1 MRIRTDEDGAAGRY
15 AALASPA
22 AVNVG
27 HFSDL
32 NCSSRNTA
40 LGGQFSCSRTP
51 GPASRVGQQKAAAHR
66 YYIMR
71 RKCLVTDRQ
80 PNMRQTTSAPS
91 RRRVLQSRWISRSQW
106 QAIVHSGKRRIGK
119 YDVEVEATQ
128 LRLGELEAVNEPATP
143 PSRIGEA
150 RQT

>member
-51 GPASRVGQQKAAAHR
+51 GPAPRVGQQKEAAHR
-66 YYIMR
+66 YQIMR

-80 PNMRQTTSAPS
+80 PNMRQTTAGPS
-91 RRRVLQSRWISRSQW
+91 RRRVLHSRWISRRKW
-106 QAIVHSGKRRIGK
+106 QAIVHYGAVRIGK
-119 YDVEVEATQ
+119 SDVRSEEHTS
-128 LRLGELEAVNEPATP
+128 ELQSLMRITSAVFC
-143 PSRIGEA
+143 
-150 RQT
+150 

>member
-51 GPASRVGQQKAAAHR
+51 GPAPRVGQQKEAAHR
-66 YYIMR
+66 YQIMR

-80 PNMRQTTSAPS
+80 PNMRQTTAGPS
-91 RRRVLQSRWISRSQW
+91 RRRVLHSRWRSEEHTSELQ
-106 QAIVHSGKRRIGK
+106 SLMRIP
-119 YDVEVEATQ
+119 Y
-128 LRLGELEAVNEPATP
+128 AVSCLKKTKKIPK
-143 PSRIGEA
+143 
-150 RQT
+150 